1 MRSQAHG
8 ALELAALRDPTH
20 INACLCACGHV
31 GLLAKLGAVMHARVG
46 ARPCVGAGRTA
57 LASLCGAAHWSPQ
70 LPSRSMVCLW
80 QEDGPRAC
88 QVAWGARLHRDGVVF
103 SARCRA
109 AHAKKLCACRAPDL
123 GCTFDPGDDLGCFGT
138 L

>member
-20 INACLCACGHV
+20 INACLRACGHV
-31 GLLAKLGAVMHARVG
+31 GLLAKLGTVMHARVG

-57 LASLCGAAHWSPQ
+57 LASLCGAAHWSPR

-80 QEDGPRAC
+80 QEDGQSAC
-88 QVAWGARLHRDGVVF
+88 QVAWGARICIAKCRVLI
-103 SARCRA
+103 RCRA
-109 AHAKKLCACRAPDL
+109 AHAKKLCACAHPYVVKM
-123 GCTFDPGDDLGCFGT
+123 GCMVKKNMVAI
-138 L
+138 